1 MLKLQYFGHLMRT
14 DDSLEKSLSAWLQA
28 KHSDG
33 ENGAEREAS
42 TQNWEILANEHAAL
56 VIYPWAPG
64 RNREKSAE
72 KLQLGWVRV
81 RGLLLAREA

>member
-1 MLKLQYFGHLMRT
+1 MMGQ
-14 DDSLEKSLSAWLQA
+14 
-28 KHSDG
+28 
-33 ENGAEREAS
+33 NGAEREAS